1 MKKVKKITISTLLF
15 LVFVVLVH
23 ISFGYGYILK
33 GVAFAYLR
41 GQKGPGIKEHHLFYN
56 YKLKSEKP
64 KKWDDKEP
72 NLPIAKKDIV
82 LLESIETAGFLVIKN
97 NEIINESY
105 FNGFGESIP
114 TNSFSAS
121 KSMVSLCLGIAI
133 DEGYI
138 SSVEQKACEFLP
150 ELKDGELSNI
160 KIRHLL
166 SMSSGLS
173 WSESGKNPYSNNA
186 EAYYG
191 NHLRELVTSQT
202 VVNSPGKVFDY
213 KSGDTQLLTYII
225 EEATGISFGDYFY
238 NKIWSKL
245 NTEYEGFWN
254 LDKKNGDEKG
264 FCCLYTTPRDFAKM
278 AKLILTEGKHEG
290 AQIVSKKYLK
300 SCLFPDKKIT
310 EKDGSEN
317 KRYGWQWWY
326 ANLDGKD
333 IHYGRG
339 ILGQYYIT
347 IPSENLIIV
356 RTGFKRKKMGA
367 DGHPEDF
374 WDYIRIA
381 HELTDQPL

>member
-1 MKKVKKITISTLLF
+1 MKKSKKITIATLLF
-15 LVFVVLVH
+15 ITFVVLVH
-23 ISFGYGYILK
+23 VVMGYGYILK
-33 GVAFAYLR
+33 GVSYAYLR

-56 YKLKSEKP
+56 YNLKSETP
-64 KKWDDKEP
+64 KKWIDDNP
-72 NLPIAKKDIV
+72 NLSISKKNVD
-82 LLESIETAGFLVIKN
+82 LLKSIETAGFLVIKN
-97 NEIINESY
+97 NEIIHESY
-105 FNGFGESIP
+105 YNGFDETTP

-138 SSVEQKACEFLP
+138 SSVNQKASEFLP
-150 ELKDGELSNI
+150 EFKDGELANI

-191 NHLRELVTSQT
+191 SHLKELVTSQT
-202 VVNSPGKVFDY
+202 VVSKPGKVFDY

-238 NKIWSKL
+238 EKVWSKL
-245 NTEYEGFWN
+245 NTEHEGFWN

-264 FCCLYTTPRDFAKM
+264 YCCLYATAKDFAKM
-278 AKLILTEGKHEG
+278 ANLILNEGEYEG
-290 AQIVSKKYLK
+290 TQIISKNYLK
-300 SCLFPDKKIT
+300 NCLFPDKEIT

-317 KRYGWQWWY
+317 NRYGWQWWY
-326 ANLDGKD
+326 ANEDGKD

-339 ILGQYYIT
+339 LLGQYFIAV
-347 IPSENLIIV
+347 PSENLIIV
-356 RTGFKRKKMGA
+356 RTGSKRKRVGA

-381 HELTDQPL
+381 HELIDQS